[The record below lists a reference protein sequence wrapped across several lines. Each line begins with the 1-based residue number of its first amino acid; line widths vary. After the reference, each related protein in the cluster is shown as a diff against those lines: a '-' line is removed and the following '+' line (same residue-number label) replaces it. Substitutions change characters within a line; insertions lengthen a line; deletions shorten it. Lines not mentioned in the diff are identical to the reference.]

1 MPDLSFAVEAA
12 SVTPWTIAP
21 QMAFR
26 LRIGNAPP
34 DEVVHAISLN
44 CQIRLEVTRRQ
55 YSVEEKERL
64 RDLFGEP
71 ERWGR
76 TLRPMLWTLATIVV
90 PRFTGE
96 TTVDLPVPCSS
107 DFNFAAT
114 KFFYGLT
121 DGDVPLDFL
130 FSGSV
135 FHEEADGP
143 LQVAPIP
150 WTKEARFRLP
160 VKLWQDLMEIHYP
173 NVAWFQLRRDVFDRL
188 YQYKVEHGIPTWEQ
202 AVERL
207 LPPVDEEARV

>member
-1 MPDLSFAVEAA
+1 MPDLDFEVEGAA
-12 SVTPWTIAP
+12 ITPWTVAP

-26 LRIGNAPP
+26 LRVTNAPP
-34 DEVVHAISLN
+34 EGVIHSVVLN

-55 YSVEEKERL
+55 YVTEEKERL

-76 TLRPMLWTLATIVV
+76 TLRPMLWTLVTVTV
-90 PRFTGE
+90 PRFE
-96 TTVDLPVPCSS
+96 HQTTVELPVQCSS
-107 DFNFAAT
+107 DFNLAAT

-121 DGDVPLDFL
+121 DGEVPLDFL

-135 FHEEADGP
+135 FYEDATGS
-143 LQVAPIP
+143 LQVAPIA

-160 VKLWQDLMEIHYP
+160 VKLWQELMEIHYP
-173 NVAWFQLRRDVFDRL
+173 NAAWFQLRRDVFDRL
-188 YQYKVEHGIPTWEQ
+188 YRYKVEHGIPTWEQ

-207 LPPVDEEARV
+207 LPAVDEEARV